1 VLGLLVRRRGYARLH
16 GVTPCPDTVLNL
28 VLRAYGAD
36 KRRFAM
42 FCLHAVFLWPCTC
55 HPAGAPLCHSMCQ
68 RHPP

>member
-36 KRRFAM
+36 KRRFAT
-42 FCLHAVFLWPCTC
+42 FCLHTAFLLPCSC
-55 HPAGAPLCHSMCQ
+55 VSQGLRDACFAEC
-68 RHPP
+68 